1 VKNSKPKFLKVPQ
14 ILGGKET
21 LNNYIESN
29 LIYPE
34 EARKKNIEGI
44 VHLVAEINDNG
55 EVIQI
60 EILKGLAGGC
70 NEEAARL
77 IKSVKFGAVKNKS
90 VRLKTKKRF
99 KIQFKLPPENRINY
113 HFVEN
118 RENAPK
124 TETIKNYSYSIQITG
139 NQVD

>member
-1 VKNSKPKFLKVPQ
+1 MKKSKHKFLQVPQ
-14 ILGGKET
+14 ILGGKDT

-34 EARKKNIEGI
+34 EARNKRIEGI
-44 VHLVAEINDNG
+44 VHLMAEINDNG
-55 EVIQI
+55 EVIQV
-60 EILKGLAGGC
+60 EIVKGLAGGC

-77 IKSVKFGAVKNKS
+77 IKSVKFGSVKNKS

-99 KIQFKLPPENRINY
+99 KVQFKLPVENIISY

-118 RENAPK
+118 KENSPK
-124 TETIKNYSYSIQITG
+124 TETLINYSYSIQITE
-139 NQVD
+139 N

>member
-1 VKNSKPKFLKVPQ
+1 MKKSKHKFLQVPQ
-14 ILGGKET
+14 ILGGKDT

-34 EARKKNIEGI
+34 EARNKRIEGI
-44 VHLVAEINDNG
+44 VHLMAEINDNG
-55 EVIQI
+55 EVIQV
-60 EILKGLAGGC
+60 EIVKGLAGGC

-77 IKSVKFGAVKNKS
+77 IKSVKFGSVKNKS

-99 KIQFKLPPENRINY
+99 KVQFKLPVENTISY

-118 RENAPK
+118 KENSPK
-124 TETIKNYSYSIQITG
+124 TETFKNYSYSIQITE
-139 NQVD
+139 N

>member
-1 VKNSKPKFLKVPQ
+1 MKKSKHKFLQVPQ
-14 ILGGKET
+14 ILGGKDT

-34 EARKKNIEGI
+34 EARNKRIEGI
-44 VHLVAEINDNG
+44 VHLMAEINDNG
-55 EVIQI
+55 EVIQV
-60 EILKGLAGGC
+60 EIVKGLAGGC

-77 IKSVKFGAVKNKS
+77 IKSVKFGSVKNKS

-99 KIQFKLPPENRINY
+99 KVQFKLPVENTISY

-118 RENAPK
+118 KENSPK
-124 TETIKNYSYSIQITG
+124 TETLIYYSYSIQITE
-139 NQVD
+139 N